1 MEIQNIKL
9 KDLKPYANNP
19 RNNADAVDYVA
30 NSIKE
35 FGFRIPIVIDSNNT
49 IVCGHTRYMACKKL
63 KIKEVP
69 CVVADDLTDEQ
80 IKAFR
85 LADNK
90 VAEKAEWDYD
100 LLNEELDGIIDID
113 MEDFGFDFDFED
125 EEYEHKKNAEET
137 QRRVENILNLEYAQ
151 FEGTGKYDIPILEPV
166 DELPQIKEWIGFNY
180 VLSDSNPEGKAV
192 HFFIDDYQFERLW
205 NQPSRYVDKLK
216 QYVCV
221 ATPDFSPY
229 GDMPLATQ
237 IFNIYRKNWIGAYL
251 QQNGVTV
258 IPTVRAS
265 TDERSLEFYLDGF
278 PTDSIVLI
286 SNMWTKTDEQKEYF
300 MREYNRMVET
310 LHPSKIFMYGKKMD
324 GLKENIEYI
333 ETFTEKR
340 WNNNG

>member
-1 MEIQNIKL
+1 MEIKTLKL
-9 KDLKPYANNP
+9 KDLKPYDKNP
-19 RNNADAVDYVA
+19 RHNDEAVELVA

-35 FGFRIPIVIDSNNT
+35 FGFKVPIVIDRNNV
-49 IVCGHTRYMACKKL
+49 IVCGHTRYMACKQL

-69 CVVADDLTDEQ
+69 CVVADDLTDNQ

-100 LLNEELDGIIDID
+100 LLNAEIDDIVNID
-113 MEDFGFDFDFED
+113 MEDFGFEFID
-125 EEYEHKKNAEET
+125 EEYEKQVNAEET

-151 FEGTGKYDIPILEPV
+151 FKGEGKYDIPKLEPV
-166 DELPQIKEWIGFNY
+166 YELPKIKEWIGFNY
-180 VLSDSNPEGKAV
+180 VLSDTNPEGKAV

-205 NQPSRYVDKLK
+205 NTPERYVDKLK

-278 PTDSIVLI
+278 PKESIVLI
-286 SNMWTKTDEQKEYF
+286 SNMWTKNKEQKEYF
-300 MREYNRMVET
+300 MREYRGMVET
-310 LHPSKIFMYGKKMD
+310 LNPKKIFMYGKEMD
-324 GLKENIEYI
+324 ELKENIEYI
-333 ETFTEKR
+333 KTFTEKR
-340 WNNNG
+340 WNNG

>member
-1 MEIQNIKL
+1 MEIKTLKL
-9 KDLKPYANNP
+9 KDLKPYEKNP
-19 RNNADAVDYVA
+19 RRNDDAVELVA

-35 FGFRIPIVIDSNNT
+35 FGFKVPIVIDRNNV
-49 IVCGHTRYMACKKL
+49 IVCGHTRYMACKQL

-69 CVVADDLTDEQ
+69 CVVADDLTDNQ

-100 LLNEELDGIIDID
+100 LLNTELDDIVNID
-113 MEDFGFDFDFED
+113 MEDFGFEFID
-125 EEYEHKKNAEET
+125 EEYEKQVNAEET

-151 FEGTGKYDIPILEPV
+151 FEGEGKYDIPKLEPV
-166 DELPQIKEWIGFNY
+166 YELPKIKEWIGFNY
-180 VLSDSNPEGKAV
+180 VLSDTNPEGKAV

-205 NQPSRYVDKLK
+205 NTPERYVDKLK

-278 PTDSIVLI
+278 PKESIVLI
-286 SNMWTKTDEQKEYF
+286 SNMWTKNKEQKEYF
-300 MREYNRMVET
+300 MREYRGMVET
-310 LHPSKIFMYGKKMD
+310 LNPKKIFMYGKEMD
-324 GLKENIEYI
+324 ELKENIEYI
-333 ETFTEKR
+333 KTFTEKR
-340 WNNNG
+340 WNNG

>member
-1 MEIQNIKL
+1 MEIKTLKL
-9 KDLKPYANNP
+9 KDLKPYEKNP
-19 RNNADAVDYVA
+19 RHNEDAVELVA

-35 FGFRIPIVIDSNNT
+35 FGFKVPIVIDRNNV
-49 IVCGHTRYMACKKL
+49 IVCGHTRYMACKQL

-69 CVVADDLTDEQ
+69 CVVADDLTDNQ

-100 LLNEELDGIIDID
+100 LLNTELDDIVNID
-113 MEDFGFDFDFED
+113 MEDFGFEFID
-125 EEYEHKKNAEET
+125 EEYEKQVNAEET

-151 FEGTGKYDIPILEPV
+151 FEGEGKYDIPKLEPV
-166 DELPQIKEWIGFNY
+166 YELPKIKEWIGFNY
-180 VLSDSNPEGKAV
+180 VLSDTNPEGKAV

-205 NQPSRYVDKLK
+205 NTPERYVDKLK

-251 QQNGVTV
+251 QQNDVTV

-278 PTDSIVLI
+278 PKESIVLI
-286 SNMWTKTDEQKEYF
+286 SNMWTKNKEQKEYF
-300 MREYNRMVET
+300 MREYRGMVET
-310 LHPSKIFMYGKKMD
+310 LNPKKIFMYGKEMD
-324 GLKENIEYI
+324 ELKENIEYI
-333 ETFTEKR
+333 KTFTEKR
-340 WNNNG
+340 WNNG

>member
-1 MEIQNIKL
+1 MEIKTLKL
-9 KDLKPYANNP
+9 KDLKPYEKNP
-19 RNNADAVDYVA
+19 RHNDDAVELVA

-35 FGFRIPIVIDSNNT
+35 FGFKVPIVIDRNNV
-49 IVCGHTRYMACKKL
+49 IVCGHTRYMACKQL

-69 CVVADDLTDEQ
+69 CVVADDLTDNQ

-100 LLNEELDGIIDID
+100 LLNTELDDIVNID
-113 MEDFGFDFDFED
+113 MEDFGFEFID
-125 EEYEHKKNAEET
+125 EEYEKQVNAEET

-151 FEGTGKYDIPILEPV
+151 FEGEGKYDIPKLEPV
-166 DELPQIKEWIGFNY
+166 YELPKIKEWIGFNY
-180 VLSDSNPEGKAV
+180 VLSDTNPEGKAV

-205 NQPSRYVDKLK
+205 NTPERYVDKLK

-278 PTDSIVLI
+278 PKESIVLI
-286 SNMWTKTDEQKEYF
+286 SNMWTKNKEQKEYF
-300 MREYNRMVET
+300 MREYRGMVET
-310 LHPSKIFMYGKKMD
+310 LNPKKIFMYGKEMD
-324 GLKENIEYI
+324 ELKENIEYI
-333 ETFTEKR
+333 KTFTEKR
-340 WNNNG
+340 WNNG

>member
-1 MEIQNIKL
+1 MEIKTLKL
-9 KDLKPYANNP
+9 KDLKPYEKNP
-19 RNNADAVDYVA
+19 RHNEDAVELVA

-35 FGFRIPIVIDSNNT
+35 FGFKVPIVIDRNNV
-49 IVCGHTRYMACKKL
+49 IVCGHTRYMACKQL

-69 CVVADDLTDEQ
+69 CVVADDLTDNQ

-100 LLNEELDGIIDID
+100 LLNAELDDIVNID
-113 MEDFGFDFDFED
+113 MEDFGFEFID
-125 EEYEHKKNAEET
+125 EEYEKQVNAEET

-151 FEGTGKYDIPILEPV
+151 FEGEGKYDIPKLEPV
-166 DELPQIKEWIGFNY
+166 YELPKIKEWIGFNY
-180 VLSDSNPEGKAV
+180 VLSDTNPEGKAV

-205 NQPSRYVDKLK
+205 NTPERYIEKLK

-251 QQNGVTV
+251 QQNGITV

-278 PTDSIVLI
+278 PKESIVLI
-286 SNMWTKTDEQKEYF
+286 SNMWTKNKEQKEYF
-300 MREYNRMVET
+300 MREYRGMVET
-310 LHPSKIFMYGKKMD
+310 LNPKKIFMYGKEMD
-324 GLKENIEYI
+324 ELKENIEYI
-333 ETFTEKR
+333 KTFTEKR
-340 WNNNG
+340 WNNG

>member
-1 MEIQNIKL
+1 MEIKTLKL
-9 KDLKPYANNP
+9 KDLKPYEKNP
-19 RNNADAVDYVA
+19 RHNEDAVELVA

-35 FGFRIPIVIDSNNT
+35 FGFKVPIVIDRNNV
-49 IVCGHTRYMACKKL
+49 IVCGHTRYMECKQL

-69 CVVADDLTDEQ
+69 CVVADDLTDNQ

-100 LLNEELDGIIDID
+100 LLNTELDDIVNID
-113 MEDFGFDFDFED
+113 MEDFGFEFID
-125 EEYEHKKNAEET
+125 EEYEKQVNAEET

-151 FEGTGKYDIPILEPV
+151 FEGEGKYDIPKLEPV
-166 DELPQIKEWIGFNY
+166 YELPKIKEWIGFNY
-180 VLSDSNPEGKAV
+180 VLSDTNPEGKAV

-205 NQPSRYVDKLK
+205 NTPERYVDKLK

-278 PTDSIVLI
+278 PKESIVLI
-286 SNMWTKTDEQKEYF
+286 SNMWTKNKEQKEYF
-300 MREYNRMVET
+300 MREYRGMVET
-310 LHPSKIFMYGKKMD
+310 LNPKKIFMYGKEMD
-324 GLKENIEYI
+324 ELKENIEYI
-333 ETFTEKR
+333 KTFTEKR
-340 WNNNG
+340 WNNG